1 MCQGGLTVFVLEG
14 TRRDAYCRRRLL
26 DIPIDLATRRVI
38 RTGTGAEAWREGLAR
53 TIRAAIANVVEDY
66 SLGVRTR

>member
-1 MCQGGLTVFVLEG
+1 MLILSKE
-14 TRRDAYCRRRLL
+14 AA

-38 RTGTGAEAWREGLAR
+38 LYGHGAEAWREGLAR

-66 SLGVRTR
+66 ALGDRRR